1 MSDGS
6 LINVHIMDTCGQER
20 FDAIN
25 EQYFQ
30 KADGILLVFDISKL
44 SSFNKIKNYY
54 INSIKEKCKAG
65 IPIILLGN
73 KTDLQDQ
80 REVSQEMAINLSI
93 NEEYIYKETSCVN
106 NENVADAFETIIEMW
121 NIYNKEKSQKSIKK
135 TKSKIKLQKENI
147 RNDSL
152 KLVER
157 SHSYKPKIKESEDEN
172 KHEEIRLDEKKKKKG
187 FLCLIM

>member
-20 FDAIN
+20 FDSIN
-25 EQYFQ
+25 EKYFQ
-30 KADGILLVFDISKL
+30 KADGILLVFDISNL
-44 SSFNKIKNYY
+44 SSFNKIKNFYVK
-54 INSIKEKCKAG
+54 SIKEKCKAG
-65 IPIILLGN
+65 LPIILLGN

-93 NEEYIYKETSCVN
+93 DEEYIYKETSCVN

-157 SHSYKPKIKESEDEN
+157 SYSYKPKINESKDEN
-172 KHEEIRLDEKKKKKG
+172 KHEEIHLDVKKKKNKI
-187 FLCLIM
+187 FCLIM